1 MIHPLP
7 EIPRKV
13 LGKGVLCHLG
23 SAHPSGPHVTPVV
36 FALHG
41 SSLWVTT
48 SRSSVKAR
56 TWRRDDR
63 VGGLVRDGRRAVT
76 FAGRLERA
84 TVRDR
89 QSDRTL
95 TVWRPQSEPA
105 RTGV

>member
-48 SRSSVKAR
+48 SRNSVKAR
-56 TWRRDDR
+56 TWRM
-63 VGGLVRDGRRAVT
+63 VGMDMVSSPYDLMVRKRSQVCRAV
-76 FAGRLERA
+76 R
-84 TVRDR
+84 
-89 QSDRTL
+89 
-95 TVWRPQSEPA
+95 
-105 RTGV
+105 